1 MFQAPLLGGLFIG
14 VLSALP
20 VVSWG
25 NCCCLWIMGGGV
37 LAAYLD
43 QQNDI
48 RPTTVGRGAFAGFVA
63 GIIGALVWLVISM
76 ALEVVLAPIRERVVG
91 ELIRIARDMPPDAR
105 AALESIGARSPL
117 GYAFNFFVMLCAGGV
132 FSTLG
137 GVLGA
142 SFFRNDVSPALGGP
156 IQPPPFPPTQ

>member
-1 MFQAPLLGGLFIG
+1 MLQASLLGGLFIG

-25 NCCCLWIMGGGV
+25 NCCCLWIIGGGV

-43 QQNDI
+43 QQYDL
-48 RPTTVGRGAFAGFVA
+48 RPTSAGRGARAGLMA
-63 GIIGALVWLVISM
+63 GVVGAMVWLVLS
-76 ALEVVLAPIRERVVG
+76 VVLDVFLAPVRERVIAEV
-91 ELIRIARDMPPDAR
+91 LRMARDMPPEAR
-105 AALESIGARSPL
+105 AALESMGPSSAM
-117 GYAFNFFVMLCAGGV
+117 GYAFDFLFLLCAAAI

-142 SFFRNDVSPALGGP
+142 AFFRNDVPPALGGP
-156 IQPPPFPPTQ
+156 IEPPPLPPQ